1 MADPSSTPGPK
12 PSSSVKLVLLGEA
25 AVGKS
30 SLVLRFVNNDFQE
43 NKEPTIGAAFL
54 TQKCSLPTRT
64 IKFEIWDT
72 AGQERFAS
80 LAPMYYRNA
89 QAALVVYDLTKPS
102 SLIKAK
108 HWVAELQRQASPGIV
123 IALVGNKL
131 DLTSSDGASG
141 PTGDSPAGPDGTNEE
156 GDGEGETSGNSNE
169 TDEQD
174 EQDRSPSGDARKVSV
189 QEASAYSEAEGL
201 LFFETSAKTGF
212 NVAEVFT
219 AIANA
224 IPEAS
229 LKSSRGGAGTSGA
242 AGSTGLGAGT
252 RSGDDSRINLRDRGQ
267 AGAKEGCAC

>member
-1 MADPSSTPGPK
+1 MADSTAPK

-54 TQKCSLPTRT
+54 TQKCNLPTRT

-89 QAALVVYDLTKPS
+89 QSALVVYDLTKPT

-131 DLTSSDGASG
+131 DLT
-141 PTGDSPAGPDGTNEE
+141 NETTPSNTLGE
-156 GDGEGETSGNSNE
+156 DGDGEPAEGEE
-169 TDEQD
+169 AD
-174 EQDRSPSGDARKVSV
+174 GDARKISTA
-189 QEASAYSEAEGL
+189 EAKSYAEEEGL
-201 LFFETSAKTGF
+201 LFFETSAKLGT
-212 NVAEVFT
+212 NVTEVFT

-224 IPEAS
+224 IPETS
-229 LKSSRGGAGTSGA
+229 LKGARGPGASQASANQTKDQSRVNLT
-242 AGSTGLGAGT
+242 GT
-252 RSGDDSRINLRDRGQ
+252 RDNAS
-267 AGAKEGCAC
+267 KEGCAC

>member
-1 MADPSSTPGPK
+1 MADSSSTPGPK

-131 DLTSSDGASG
+131 DLTNG
-141 PTGDSPAGPDGTNEE
+141 DGTSASASDPAQAQDPANEGE
-156 GDGEGETSGNSNE
+156 EGETQVGNSGN
-169 TDEQD
+169 DEQD
-174 EQDRSPSGDARKVSV
+174 DERDGSPNGDARKVST
-189 QEASAYSEAEGL
+189 QEASSYSEAEGL

-229 LKSSRGGAGTSGA
+229 LKSSRGGAGAGGSSGNA
-242 AGSTGLGAGT
+242 GLGAGS
-252 RSGDDSRINLRDRGQ
+252 RPGDDSRINLRDRGQ
-267 AGAKEGCAC
+267 VGAKEGCAC